1 MTPLSN
7 RPHQLIQGQGET
19 ANQGSRK
26 RNFHEVSGG
35 DRLLWQT
42 RMPMALS
49 PYDIFQLPPS
59 SRTVFEQLLHTAE
72 TWVVT

>member
-1 MTPLSN
+1 
-7 RPHQLIQGQGET
+7 
-19 ANQGSRK
+19 
-26 RNFHEVSGG
+26 
-35 DRLLWQT
+35 
-42 RMPMALS
+42 MALS